1 MGENSTG
8 LHGQQGTAQDCRG
21 SRERRPPPLFVCLPI
36 YLSSPFFRKD
46 VDAEIIPEKSKINA
60 MRKNGPSGKRL
71 VLLLFVNVNR
81 SATGQLRGY
90 KYSRS
95 TDAG

>member
-8 LHGQQGTAQDCRG
+8 LHGQQRTA
-21 SRERRPPPLFVCLPI
+21 STYSVYLPPHLSFFPLLQ
-36 YLSSPFFRKD
+36 KD

-60 MRKNGPSGKRL
+60 MRKTAPLESA
-71 VLLLFVNVNR
+71 LLFVNVNR

-90 KYSRS
+90 KYSHS

>member
-8 LHGQQGTAQDCRG
+8 LHGQQGTA
-21 SRERRPPPLFVCLPI
+21 STYSVYLPPHLSFFPLLQ
-36 YLSSPFFRKD
+36 KD

-60 MRKNGPSGKRL
+60 VRKNGPSGKRL

-90 KYSRS
+90 KYSHS

>member
-1 MGENSTG
+1 MGSGEMY
-8 LHGQQGTAQDCRG
+8 
-21 SRERRPPPLFVCLPI
+21 PPTPLLCLLLF
-36 YLSSPFFRKD
+36 LSSFPLLQKE
-46 VDAEIIPEKSKINA
+46 VDAEIIPEKSKITV
-60 MRKNGPSGKRL
+60 MRNGPSGKRL